1 MDGWMDSQGML
12 SHSAIHAVSAHS
24 SWRCGVGGGCMWWR
38 NEDENKLKNDGMIE
52 YGNLGAWM
60 HGLND

>member
-12 SHSAIHAVSAHS
+12 SHSAIHAVSVHS

-38 NEDENKLKNDGMIE
+38 NEDENKLKNDGKK
-52 YGNLGAWM
+52 
-60 HGLND
+60 LNMATWVEECMDE